1 MPEGERI
8 ISSPLAL
15 LFYNDMPTLNL
26 DILVINTYNTFT
38 LGIADISTYPT
49 DPPVVSS
56 PSIEITMPG
65 FLPVTLPFT
74 VNDFNVFN
82 STTLELTPVG
92 SPTVPLPDGVYY
104 LTYSVAPAYENYVNK
119 TIMRV
124 EQIQEKFDNAFMKL
138 DMMECDLAIKTQSK
152 VQLNSIWYMIQ
163 GSIAAANN
171 CAVDTANKL
180 YAQANNMLDNF
191 ISNNCGCSG
200 NNYINNFR

>member
-1 MPEGERI
+1 MAD
-8 ISSPLAL
+8 LK
-15 LFYNDMPTLNL
+15 L
-26 DILVINTYNTFT
+26 DILVINTFNTLT

-49 DPPVVSS
+49 DPPAVNS

-65 FLPVTLPFT
+65 FLPVVLPFT

-92 SPTVPLPDGVYY
+92 SPLIPLPDGVYY
-104 LTYSVAPAYENYVNK
+104 LKYTVTPAYTNYVEK
-119 TIMRV
+119 SIMRV
-124 EQIQEKFDNAFMKL
+124 DQIQEKFDNAFMKL
-138 DMMECDLAIKTQSK
+138 DMMECDSAIKTQAK
-152 VQLNSIWYMIQ
+152 VDLNSIWYLIQ

-180 YAQANNMLDNF
+180 YVQANNMLNNF
-191 ISNNCGCSG
+191 IKNNCGCSG

>member
-1 MPEGERI
+1 MAD
-8 ISSPLAL
+8 LK
-15 LFYNDMPTLNL
+15 L
-26 DILVINTYNTFT
+26 DILVINTYSALT

-49 DPPVVSS
+49 EPPNVTS
-56 PSIEITMPG
+56 PTIEITMPG
-65 FLPVTLPFT
+65 FDPVAIPFT
-74 VNDFNVFN
+74 VQDFNVFN
-82 STTLELTPVG
+82 SATLGLSEVG
-92 SPTVPLPDGVYY
+92 DPYLPLPDGVYY
-104 LTYSVAPAYENYVNK
+104 LRYSVAPAYENYVDK

-138 DMMECDLAIKTQSK
+138 DMMQCDMAIKTQAK
-152 VQLNSIWYMIQ
+152 VDLNSIWYMIQ

-180 YAQANNMLDNF
+180 YVQANNMLNNF